1 MPALG
6 LLLLSNLVVVW
17 VTPASPAPLEPPI
30 VLRCPSGVTHRL
42 DSAVRYTCLWQDS
55 LDMAFN
61 PSPGTNTSAPAPTL
75 SWVINQR
82 EVASSHQWSG
92 HQEILQVPR
101 DSPIV
106 LRYVSTSCPNC
117 TYQLVRIH
125 TARLQ
130 VQLFSLWP
138 AKPLLVQQNVQLAW
152 CANLRSANWSFHLS
166 CAYSEPSFTNLS
178 SDSLGNVPNASLP
191 ADKAIACSSQYLY
204 AARVRFSRAGN
215 YTCHVETIGTH
226 ALSLTTL
233 SIQQSVTHLLSAQ
246 TAILPREQTLAVSWH
261 LSAGTGGLSYQL
273 STRPVAPS
281 SWKLTYHPNA
291 KAAHLCPCTW
301 PRPLSSECMA
311 QLLLLLDKPAGFRT
325 STATIGLQDGALY
338 FVHSDTRIMLAP
350 DPNTPGTV
358 FYYISADNRLYYS
371 RTDSP
376 SGNRRH
382 FVFIRASEIS
392 HLLLID
398 YSTSGKYRFTIQLY
412 LNWAIYNSLKNLNVR
427 LSPFNSGPTTVGDQA
442 NVVWFIPLQ
451 HPALQCAWKFTLNSG
466 ARVGLYG
473 YDRLVKDAQCYIP
486 DVKLPFDPKQYWGY
500 LVEMTCSAPGDK
512 LIRID
517 ASIGSYISSTSSV
530 LFCSL
535 IPCKLPLPTIQTPPP
550 PETIIQTTRGT
561 ALIVYGNA
569 GLRCESTRSVA
580 ISWKLYFLTGKD
592 SEPDWSHSILLPL
605 STHNDTATL
614 HIPKFTLDYGFYRF
628 VLNVA
633 LFTTDP
639 SLPHINNSAQAT
651 VEVTKSTLVALI
663 AGGSYRTV
671 GLEDTITLNASL
683 STDPDSPHPHLGL
696 NFSWYCTT
704 KFSDYDTMT
713 LSHNNYC
720 CVSKPELKWN
730 SAVSQTLVIPPH
742 TLALNKSF
750 YFRVVVQKDM
760 RTSYFDQTIA
770 VVSHFVPKMLIICI
784 ENCQRFLL
792 PTDRFILA
800 GVCSNCP
807 DSSQMTFQWKLLS
820 RSSGSEVMFDWAS
833 GSLTGNSM
841 AYVSL
846 NPLSFV
852 HLIDEWYTFEL
863 NATTS
868 TGSQS
873 LNRYDF
879 FVNSPPKDGR
889 CVITPKYGWAHHT
902 KFTLTCVKFMDRDKP
917 FRYLVIAKTY
927 YPTGYIDSLKNSLLG
942 STVYFGYRP
951 KSTSFYLPVG
961 SILGQ
966 HMLIIA
972 VQVFDSKGVYMTLYL
987 KVRVYDIPIDPTK
1000 GSKVDKLYGFVEG
1013 KQAALTTLL
1022 HETDYL
1028 KANQLLYEIASMLN
1042 YGIFKDKDKVKVIK
1056 LRETLVNVSASI
1068 PVIYPNLIY
1077 QISASI
1083 YAAAQKEEQLSQH
1096 AQRLAATKLLELSLI
1111 VLNYTKE
1118 AVILSERAELLSC
1131 SILTAASDVMAAF
1144 SFHFPP
1150 QVSVAGMTLN
1160 NEQQQVIA
1168 DMFPTLR
1175 TLTEAVSHK
1184 KVPGQK
1190 DTTMTTSQWE
1200 ITVKKVEKRNLEDS
1214 YLFDL
1219 DCANCIYPLLTR
1231 SVMGATQ
1238 PVSSVVYKFEK
1249 NPVPWLGNASH
1260 VATDVMAFH
1269 MSTLDNSG
1277 TVYMDDAKQIEMLMV
1292 RNDIVSNQRIK
1303 LTKDPE
1309 RIDVVVGQFRI
1320 VMGSI
1325 SAPEVFLQLTAD
1337 LNSVLTVSI
1346 YSGKAT
1352 ADQLPARRYI
1362 IPHCDSGP
1370 TLQKGSHIP
1379 DPYIISI
1386 PTSLF
1391 QKNATDPKHGRY
1403 ISIAIEAKSP
1413 KPRAVINVGL
1423 EISVFTVNCLSFQG
1437 KSDNWDSFSCTAGPL
1452 TNSKKVHCICTQ
1464 LYSNKTKRDLSL
1476 KFPWF
1481 LAASILVLPNVI
1493 DLYETGELIVTLP
1506 TNPVTLIVVLII
1518 FLIYFILL
1526 CWAWRKRK
1534 RDKKEII
1541 ILPDND
1547 PCDAACYL
1555 VTLYTG
1561 GRPDAGTTAD
1571 VFLTLVGM
1579 SSESDAYLLHHP
1591 EHQTFRRNSVDTF
1604 LLTARIDLGELTFI
1618 RVWHNNVGPSPSWYL
1633 SRVKVQNVLTGQQ
1646 WYFFCRKWLTT
1657 MRSKSALLGT
1667 FPITSADTLLRRQDV
1682 FFIEVSSRM
1691 EKEHLWFSVFALHV
1705 NQSFTRIQRLSCFLA
1720 MLLCSLLISIM
1731 LFQLNKQEAF
1741 WDNVGTSFKIAV
1753 ESALVMVPVELLI
1766 SGLFL
1771 YAQRKR
1777 ESLLVKG
1784 DQEADNNSVGNLNLK
1799 SNLRERLKHW
1809 YLMDKPVSEVEESQK
1824 KAVDMPK
1831 DDHYSYLSYIVGED
1845 HTQKTQKSSA
1855 KNNKNCIIPESMAD
1869 QITREEEVEGS
1880 AGRKNKAVKMDKP
1893 LAQPLPIR
1901 PARQKRMKDRFHQSS
1916 KSIRPRKKSSVL
1928 LSRCLLCLAWCII
1941 WLVSIVSAVL
1951 IVLYGLKYGLQT
1963 SWIWLVAS
1971 VASFFQS
1978 IFLLQPLKIMA
1989 FAALFALSHRRTRDM
2004 DWSTGIEMLEI
2015 STDNLPRNNIDCL
2028 RLETPVRKQY
2038 RPLEGDELILAKKK
2052 GIIRKRALVLC
2063 TQMLLHLVFLGF
2075 LLYSVV
2081 ITDYSNGYYYS
2092 RIIRQEFSKNLERVN
2107 TVREFYTWMIITFL
2121 PLIHGDSNLS
2131 LMNGTNSVILG
2142 LPRMRQIRSRQRSVE
2157 CFSKPN
2163 AVSIILDKFQCR
2175 PLFNTNQEDTKNYN
2189 GSWDVSIENVSVTG
2203 SLDYTGWLYEVNNSP
2218 WFYNTRGVYRDYSL
2232 GGYSIYFSSNNL
2244 QTSIARLLT
2253 LQNSNWI
2260 DKSTW
2265 VVVIETT
2272 MYNANVDL
2280 LCSISLILETV
2291 PLGVVSK
2298 KLSVKSFSLRLFKR
2312 GEVNWIPI
2320 SILFMLF
2327 FIVFAIQECKAMRQ
2341 KGYTYLQKLENITS
2355 LIIVVLLLMTI
2366 ILHLAKLLL
2375 VRRML
2380 KFYKKN
2386 PASFIAFHVLS
2397 ALDQLLRINVAFLL
2411 FVTIVK
2417 LLRYTQFLYHVR
2429 LAQKAISVGFPAIY
2443 SLAQL
2448 LVMCSLF
2455 FMSLGHLL
2463 FGQYNKNFNTM
2474 IHAAQ
2479 TIVSY
2484 YSGQFKNID
2493 FVYSGVIGGIYL
2505 IIFVFIM
2512 NCILINLFQSVVIL
2526 SYGDMKQFI
2535 YEKPAEEAEV
2545 AMFII
2550 QECKRVWNALWK
2562 KTPPEDSNEV
2572 LTTLF
2577 YGRGAKRTYGLK
2589 RKTFNRKKKQNY
2601 LFI

>member
-1 MPALG
+1 
-6 LLLLSNLVVVW
+6 
-17 VTPASPAPLEPPI
+17 
-30 VLRCPSGVTHRL
+30 
-42 DSAVRYTCLWQDS
+42 
-55 LDMAFN
+55 MAFS
-61 PSPGTNTSAPAPTL
+61 PSPGTNSSAPAPTL
-75 SWVINQR
+75 RWFVNQQL
-82 EVASSHQWSG
+82 VATSSQWSG
-92 HQEILQVPR
+92 HQLLDQVPL
-101 DSPIV
+101 DPPTV
-106 LRYVSTSCPNC
+106 LRYVSASCPNC
-117 TYQLVRIH
+117 TYQAVCIY
-125 TARLQ
+125 AAKLQ
-130 VQLFSLWP
+130 VQLFRLWP
-138 AKPLLVQQNVQLAW
+138 AIPLLVQQDVRLVW
-152 CANLRSANWSFHLS
+152 CANLHSAVWSFYLS
-166 CAYSEPSFTNLS
+166 CTSATPSSTNRS
-178 SDSLGNVPNASLP
+178 SDSLAIVPNASLP
-191 ADKAIACSSQYLY
+191 ADKVIPCSSQYLY
-204 AARVRFSRAGN
+204 EVRVRYSRTGN
-215 YTCHVETIGTH
+215 YSCRLDTVGEH
-226 ALSLTTL
+226 AQSLTIFR
-233 SIQQSVTHLLSAQ
+233 IQSGMTHLLSAQ
-246 TAILPREQTLAVSWH
+246 TATLPRERTLVVSWH
-261 LSAGTGGLSYQL
+261 LSAGTGGISYQL
-273 STRPVAPS
+273 SARPVASS
-281 SWKLTYHPNA
+281 SWNLTYHP
-291 KAAHLCPCTW
+291 KVIAAQLCPCTW
-301 PRPLSSECMA
+301 PHSSQCVA
-311 QLLLLLDKPAGFRT
+311 QLLFLLDQPAGFRN
-325 STATIGLQDGALY
+325 STATITLKDGALH
-338 FVHSDTRIMLAP
+338 FAHSDTRIMLAP
-350 DPNTPGTV
+350 DPNIPGTV

-371 RTDSP
+371 RKNSL
-376 SGNRRH
+376 SGNHSH

-398 YSTSGKYRFTIQLY
+398 YNTSGKYRFTIQLY
-412 LNWAIYNSLKNLNVR
+412 LNPSGAIYRSLKNLNVR
-427 LSPFNSGPTTVGDQA
+427 LSLFNSGPTTLGDQA

-451 HPALQCAWKFTLNSG
+451 HPALQCAWRFILTVG
-466 ARVGLYG
+466 ANVSSYG
-473 YDRLVKDAQCYIP
+473 YDQMVKDAQCYIP
-486 DVKLPFDPKQYWGY
+486 DVKLSFDPKQYQGY
-500 LVEMTCSAPGDK
+500 LVKMTCSAPGDK
-512 LIRID
+512 HI
-517 ASIGSYISSTSSV
+517 SIEARVGSYTAPTDSV

-535 IPCKLPLPTIQTPPP
+535 TPCKLPLPTIQTPPP
-550 PETIIQTTRGT
+550 PKTIIQTTRGT
-561 ALIVYGNA
+561 ALILYGNA
-569 GLRCESTRSVA
+569 GLRCDSTESVT
-580 ISWKLYFLTGKD
+580 ISWEVYSLTGKD
-592 SEPDWSHSILLPL
+592 SEPDWAHSILLPP
-605 STHNDTATL
+605 SVGTDTATL
-614 HIPKFTLDYGFYRF
+614 HIPRFTLDYGFYRF
-628 VLNVA
+628 ILNVT
-633 LFTTDP
+633 LFSSDP
-639 SLPHINNSAQAT
+639 NLPRINNSAQVT

-683 STDPDSPHPHLGL
+683 STDPDSPQPHLGL

-720 CVSKPELKWN
+720 RVSKPELKWN

-742 TLALNKSF
+742 TLVLNKSF
-750 YFRVVVQKDM
+750 YFRMVVQKDT
-760 RTSYFDQTIA
+760 RTSYFDQTIT
-770 VVSHFVPKMLIICI
+770 VLSHIVPKTLIICI

-792 PTDRFILA
+792 PNERFILA

-807 DSSQMTFQWKLLS
+807 DSSQMTFQWKLRI

-833 GSLTGNSM
+833 NSLTGNSM
-841 AYVSL
+841 SYVSL
-846 NPLSFV
+846 NPLSFI

-879 FVNSPPKDGR
+879 SVNSPPKDGR
-889 CVITPKYGWAHHT
+889 CVITPKYGWARHT
-902 KFTLTCVKFMDRDKP
+902 KFTLSCMKFMDKDKP
-917 FRYLVIAKTY
+917 FRYKVIAKTY

-961 SILGQ
+961 SIVGR
-966 HMLIIA
+966 HILIIA

-1000 GSKVDKLYGFVEG
+1000 VSKVDKLYSFVEG

-1028 KANQLLYEIASMLN
+1028 KANQLLYEVASMLN

-1068 PVIYPNLIY
+1068 PVTSPDLIY

-1096 AQRLAATKLLELSLI
+1096 AQQVAAAKLLELSLI

-1118 AVILSERAELLSC
+1118 AVILSESAELLSC

-1160 NEQQQVIA
+1160 KEQQQVIA
-1168 DMFPTLR
+1168 DTFPTLR
-1175 TLTEAVSHK
+1175 TLTEAVSHS

-1190 DTTMTTSQWE
+1190 DTIMTTSQWE

-1219 DCANCIYPLLTR
+1219 NCANCFYPVLTRSVRSVR

-1260 VATDVMAFH
+1260 IATDVTAFH
-1269 MSTLDNSG
+1269 MSTLDNNG
-1277 TVYMDDAKQIEMLMV
+1277 IVYMDDAKQIEMLMV

-1309 RIDVVVGQFRI
+1309 RTGVVVGQFRI

-1325 SAPEVFLQLTAD
+1325 SAQEVFFQLTAD

-1346 YSGKAT
+1346 YSGKVS

-1370 TLQKGSHIP
+1370 TLKKGSHIP

-1403 ISIAIEAKSP
+1403 ISIAIEARSP
-1413 KPRAVINVGL
+1413 KPHAVINMGL

-1452 TNSKKVHCICTQ
+1452 TNSKKVHCICTH

-1476 KFPWF
+1476 NFPWF

-1506 TNPVTLIVVLII
+1506 ANPVTLIAVLII

-1591 EHQTFRRNSVDTF
+1591 EHQTFRRSSVDTF
-1604 LLTARIDLGELTFI
+1604 LITARIDLGELTFI

-1633 SRVKVQNVLTGQQ
+1633 SRVKVQNVLTRQQ
-1646 WYFFCRKWLTT
+1646 WYFLCRKWLAT

-1667 FPITSADTLLRRQDV
+1667 FPVTSADTLLRRQDV

-1691 EKEHLWFSVFALHV
+1691 DKEHLWFSVFALHV

-1720 MLLCSLLISIM
+1720 MLLCGLLISIM

-1741 WDNVGTSFKIAV
+1741 WDNVGTTFKIAV

-1784 DQEADNNSVGNLNLK
+1784 NQEADNNSVGNLKLK
-1799 SNLRERLKHW
+1799 SKLRERLNHW
-1809 YLMDKPVSEVEESQK
+1809 YSMDKPVSEVEESPK
-1824 KAVDMPK
+1824 EAVDMPK
-1831 DDHYSYLSYIVGED
+1831 DDHYSYLSYIAGED

-1855 KNNKNCIIPESMAD
+1855 KDNKNCIIPESMAE
-1869 QITREEEVEGS
+1869 QITREEEAEGS

-1893 LAQPLPIR
+1893 LAQPHPIR

-1916 KSIRPRKKSSVL
+1916 KSIHPRKKPNVL
-1928 LSRCLLCLAWCII
+1928 LSQCLLCLAWCII

-1963 SWIWLVAS
+1963 SWIWLVSS
-1971 VASFFQS
+1971 VASFLQS

-1989 FAALFALSHRRTRDM
+1989 FAALFALSRRRTRDM
-2004 DWSTGIEMLEI
+2004 DWSTGIEKLEI
-2015 STDNLPRNNIDCL
+2015 STDNLPRNDIDCL

-2052 GIIRKRALVLC
+2052 GIIRNRALVFC

-2075 LLYSVV
+2075 LLYSAL

-2107 TVREFYTWMIITFL
+2107 TVREFYTWMMITFL

-2131 LMNGTNSVILG
+2131 FLNGTNSVILG

-2218 WFYNTRGVYRDYSL
+2218 WFYNTRGVYHDYSL

-2265 VVVIETT
+2265 VVVVETT

-2280 LCSISLILETV
+2280 LCSISLILEKV
-2291 PLGVVSK
+2291 PLGVMSK

-2312 GEVNWIPI
+2312 GEVNWILI

-2327 FIVFAIQECKAMRQ
+2327 FIVFAIQEGKAMRQ
-2341 KGYTYLQKLENITS
+2341 KGYTYLQKSENITS

-2366 ILHLAKLLL
+2366 ILNLAKLLL
-2375 VRRML
+2375 VHRML

-2417 LLRYTQFLYHVR
+2417 LLKYTQFLYHVR

-2443 SLAQL
+2443 SLAL
-2448 LVMCSLF
+2448 LMVMCSLF

-2484 YSGQFKNID
+2484 YSGQFKDID

-2550 QECKRVWNALWK
+2550 QECKRVWNVLWK

-2577 YGRGAKRTYGLK
+2577 YGRGSKRTYGLK
-2589 RKTFNRKKKQNY
+2589 RKIFNRKKKQNY